1 MQHNP
6 PWSHI
11 IRIADL
17 PGRKSTTFDLSP
29 GDKATAAIAA
39 ELALTGLKKLRFAGE
54 LAPLGKLDWRLTA
67 HLGATVTQPCIVTLA
82 PVTTRIDEDIIRIFA
97 SELPEFSAG
106 SEAEMPEDD
115 SIEPLTAAIDL
126 GALMVEAL
134 ALALPLYPRAEGA
147 HLSQAIFTEPGAAP
161 LTDEE
166 ARPFAGLK
174 GLRDKL
180 GKGEG

>member
-1 MQHNP
+1 MQPNP

-17 PGRKSTTFDLSP
+17 PARKPTGFDLTP
-29 GDKATAAIAA
+29 DAATLTAIAA
-39 ELALTGLKKLRFAGE
+39 DLDLSALKKLRFAGE
-54 LAPLGKLDWRLTA
+54 LTPMGRHDWRLTA
-67 HLGATVTQPCIVTLA
+67 HLGATVTQACIVTLA
-82 PVTTRIDEDIIRIFA
+82 PVVTRIDEDVVRIYA
-97 SELPEFSAG
+97 AELPEFSAG
-106 SEAEMPEDD
+106 SEVEMPEDD
-115 SIEPLTAAIDL
+115 SVEPLTAAIDL
-126 GALMVEAL
+126 GALMVESL

-147 HLSQAIFTEPGAAP
+147 HLSQAIFTEPGAEP

-180 GKGEG
+180 GKDEG